1 MKPHIFLVATG
12 LYVATAFSRAI
23 KTGGF
28 IKGLFLPFPK
38 MKVHSIDPAL
48 YVDTLGL
55 SNEFRKKNIDGQK
68 RKRLREAELKMNNT
82 CISVKITVTDMT
94 IKKHQ
99 HIVSGR

>member
-1 MKPHIFLVATG
+1 M
-12 LYVATAFSRAI
+12 S
-23 KTGGF
+23 
-28 IKGLFLPFPK
+28 
-38 MKVHSIDPAL
+38 S
-48 YVDTLGL
+48 
-55 SNEFRKKNIDGQK
+55 EKKNIDGQK